1 MIKNL
6 LIVLF
11 FMIIFVG
18 CKSPSEPNN
27 LNAPRLIL
35 SADKTEGNS
44 PLNVKLSVM
53 IAGNTEGLTGHVPDY
68 VLLAPSWMTIV
79 IRTTPD
85 TAQSLKTFWDKD
97 TTFTTGEWK
106 LYLCYLGIKDGIDFI
121 LYSDTLSIKVY

>member
-6 LIVLF
+6 FSVLF
-11 FMIIFVG
+11 FMMILGG
-18 CKSPSEPNN
+18 CKTPTEPSNLEP
-27 LNAPRLIL
+27 PKIIL
-35 SADKTEGNS
+35 SADKTEGSS
-44 PLNVKLSVM
+44 PLTVKLTGM

-85 TAQSLKTFWDKD
+85 TVQSLKTFWNKD

-106 LYLCYLGIKDGIDFI
+106 LYLCYLGIKDGNEFF